1 MDGVKVFLSE
11 HLSQDPLEKFF
22 GCQRM
27 RGGTHDN
34 PSVREFC
41 KNTQALRVINS
52 FCRGPVKGNCRRN
65 REPMNIE
72 EESMPLPKRRRK

>member
-1 MDGVKVFLSE
+1 MDGVKVILSE

-34 PSVREFC
+34 PSVQEFC
-41 KNTQALRVINS
+41 KNTQALCDFAELKETV
-52 FCRGPVKGNCRRN
+52 
-65 REPMNIE
+65 E
-72 EESMPLPKRRRK
+72 EIANP

>member
-1 MDGVKVFLSE
+1 MHCVIPHHMLIWMAKLCCANSACP

-34 PSVREFC
+34 PSVQEFC
-41 KNTQALRVINS
+41 KNTQALRSLTRFAEGQLKETV
-52 FCRGPVKGNCRRN
+52 
-65 REPMNIE
+65 E
-72 EESMPLPKRRRK
+72 EIANP